1 MAGQLKSH
9 RRYHT
14 CADDEDARDR
24 TAARDALCGGA
35 DAGGAMVPAEG
46 AASRCHE
53 ARGDAVGH
61 GKDPRF
67 RP

>member
-1 MAGQLKSH
+1 MADLAVAQDH
-9 RRYHT
+9 AH
-14 CADDEDARDR
+14 ADEDARDR

-53 ARGDAVGH
+53 ARGDAVGR
-61 GKDPRF
+61 GQDPRF